1 MPKVKNFSLIFFILS
16 FSIFFVTQKI
26 YTQELNKIILSNGW
40 NIASSSNV
48 KENGEAISTN
58 KFTPQN
64 WYKTT
69 MPSTILAT
77 LVSNNVYPDP
87 FYSTNIEKI
96 DGYREGIWRTEEMP
110 EDSPFKVPWWFRSE
124 FTIPA
129 NFKGKHIWLNLH
141 SVNYKVDVWLNGKL
155 VADSTL
161 IEGTY
166 RLFSLDIT
174 DYALAGRK
182 NYLALKIYPPKGMD
196 LSVAWVDWNPTPP
209 DRNTGIWYDI
219 YLSTTGPIKLQ
230 HPFIKTNLAKYNYK
244 IADLE
249 INCEV
254 ENLEN
259 KGIKTLLKGTITKV
273 NNLKEGGTSRGG
285 NKKITF
291 EKRVSLNGKEKK
303 IINLTPAELKELI
316 IKDPKL
322 WWPNLVGDQ
331 NLYNLKLELFING
344 KLSDVKNI
352 TFGIREVDSYITEK
366 GNRVFKVN
374 GKNIL
379 IRGGGYAEDML
390 LRQSKE
396 RDEHDIAYAKFM
408 NLNTLRMEGIR
419 GSDYLYELCDKYGI
433 MLIVGWCCCSA
444 WERWE
449 HWDSHTLEIAKK
461 SLTDEVLRLRN
472 HPSIINWLYGSDK
485 FPPAYVEKEYI
496 SILNKLDGTRP
507 YQSSA
512 TAESSEIAGATGL
525 FMGPWPEVYSYLPP
539 SKWYSKLEF
548 NTEAG
553 PSGEQIAPI
562 ESLQKMMREDEL
574 WPMGR
579 AWEIRLHPNFY
590 KDMRNALF
598 TRYGEPNNLNE
609 YSLKSQ
615 ILQLETTKAMFEAF
629 GRNKY
634 NASGIIY
641 WMFNSAWPTLYW
653 QFFDYFYT
661 PNGAFYGA
669 KKACEPLHI
678 QYAYDDNSIYLINNL
693 YKNYDN
699 LKVNIKVHDFHM
711 NKKLDYSLQTDINSD
726 SVKKIYTLNNVS
738 ELTSIYFV
746 NLELFDKD
754 NSLLSDNFYWLS
766 KNGDDQAD
774 FSELMNL
781 SPLKLDVS
789 YKIQKDN
796 DIVSVDIV
804 LANKTKYLAFA
815 VNPKIIDSVNNEL
828 ITPIYW
834 EDNYF
839 AMLPNEQ
846 KHLRVKF
853 YNDKTRYTAHKFIIN
868 GWNIEELSFDL
879 K

>member
-1 MPKVKNFSLIFFILS
+1 MCKGKYFLLIFIIPY
-16 FSIFFVTQKI
+16 FSIFFINQQS
-26 YTQELNKIILSNGW
+26 YAQEPNKIILSNGW
-40 NIASSSNV
+40 SIASSNNI
-48 KENGEAISTN
+48 KEDGNIISTN
-58 KFTPQN
+58 KYTPQN
-64 WYKTT
+64 WYKAT

-77 LVSNNVYPDP
+77 LVNNNVYPDP

-110 EDSPFKVPWWFRSE
+110 EGSPFKVPWWFRSE
-124 FTIPA
+124 FILPS
-129 NFKGKHIWLNLH
+129 NFKGEHIWLNLH
-141 SVNYKVDVWLNGKL
+141 SINYKADIWLNGKL
-155 VADSTL
+155 VADSAL

-174 DYALAGRK
+174 DYALPGRQ

-209 DRNTGIWYDI
+209 DRNTGIWYNI
-219 YLSTTGPIKLQ
+219 HLTTTGPAKLQ

-244 IADLE
+244 GVDLE
-249 INCEV
+249 INCEAQ
-254 ENLEN
+254 NLEN
-259 KGIKTLLKGTITKV
+259 KGIKTLLKGTITEV
-273 NNLKEGGTSRGG
+273 NNLKEGGTSHGG
-285 NKKITF
+285 SKKITF
-291 EKRVSLNGKEKK
+291 EKTISLNAKEKK
-303 IINLTPAELKELI
+303 LVSLTSADLKQLI

-322 WWPNLVGDQ
+322 WWPHLVGNQ

-352 TFGIREVDSYITEK
+352 TFGMREVDSYITEN

-379 IRGGGYAEDML
+379 LRGGGYAEDML
-390 LRQSKE
+390 LRQSKK
-396 RDEHDIAYAKFM
+396 RDENDIAYAKFM
-408 NLNTLRMEGIR
+408 NLNTLRMEGFR

-433 MLIVGWCCCSA
+433 MLIMGWCCCSP

-449 HWDSHTLEIAKK
+449 TWDSHTLEIAKK

-512 TAESSEIAGATGL
+512 TGESSEIAGVTGL
-525 FMGPWPEVYSYLPP
+525 FMGPWPEVYSYLSP

-553 PSGEQIAPI
+553 PSGEQIAPL
-562 ESLQKMMREDEL
+562 ESLKKMMREDEL

-590 KDMRNALF
+590 KDMRNALY
-598 TRYGEPNNLNE
+598 TRYGEPKILDE

-615 ILQLETTKAMFEAF
+615 ILQLEATKAMFEAF
-629 GRNKY
+629 ARNKY

-653 QFFDYFYT
+653 QLFDYFYT

-678 QYAYDDNSIYLINNL
+678 QYAYDDNSVYLINNF
-693 YKNYDN
+693 YKSHDN
-699 LKVNIKVHDFHM
+699 LKVNIKLYDFNM
-711 NKKLDYSLQTDINSD
+711 NKKLDYSLKTDINAD
-726 SVKKIYTLNNVS
+726 SVKKIYTINNSAELS
-738 ELTSIYFV
+738 EVYFIK
-746 NLELFDKD
+746 LELFDKN
-754 NSLLSDNFYWLS
+754 NSLLTDNFYWLS
-766 KNGDDQAD
+766 ENGDDLAD
-774 FSELMNL
+774 FKALMELN
-781 SPLKLDVS
+781 PVKLDVS
-789 YKIQKDN
+789 YKIHRDN
-796 DIVSVDIV
+796 DAMSLDIV
-804 LANKTKYLAFA
+804 LVNNTKQLAFA
-815 VNPKIIDSVNNEL
+815 VNPKIIDSVNNQL

-834 EDNYF
+834 DDNYF

-846 KHLRVKF
+846 KNLKVKF
-853 YNDKTRYTAHKFIIN
+853 YNDETKYIVPELVIN
-868 GWNIEELSFDL
+868 GWNIEELSFNL

>member
-1 MPKVKNFSLIFFILS
+1 
-16 FSIFFVTQKI
+16 
-26 YTQELNKIILSNGW
+26 
-40 NIASSSNV
+40 
-48 KENGEAISTN
+48 
-58 KFTPQN
+58 
-64 WYKTT
+64 
-69 MPSTILAT
+69 
-77 LVSNNVYPDP
+77 
-87 FYSTNIEKI
+87 
-96 DGYREGIWRTEEMP
+96 
-110 EDSPFKVPWWFRSE
+110 
-124 FTIPA
+124 
-129 NFKGKHIWLNLH
+129 
-141 SVNYKVDVWLNGKL
+141 
-155 VADSTL
+155 
-161 IEGTY
+161 
-166 RLFSLDIT
+166 
-174 DYALAGRK
+174 
-182 NYLALKIYPPKGMD
+182 
-196 LSVAWVDWNPTPP
+196 
-209 DRNTGIWYDI
+209 
-219 YLSTTGPIKLQ
+219 
-230 HPFIKTNLAKYNYK
+230 
-244 IADLE
+244 
-249 INCEV
+249 
-254 ENLEN
+254 
-259 KGIKTLLKGTITKV
+259 
-273 NNLKEGGTSRGG
+273 
-285 NKKITF
+285 
-291 EKRVSLNGKEKK
+291 
-303 IINLTPAELKELI
+303 
-316 IKDPKL
+316 
-322 WWPNLVGDQ
+322 
-331 NLYNLKLELFING
+331 
-344 KLSDVKNI
+344 
-352 TFGIREVDSYITEK
+352 
-366 GNRVFKVN
+366 
-374 GKNIL
+374 
-379 IRGGGYAEDML
+379 
-390 LRQSKE
+390 
-396 RDEHDIAYAKFM
+396 
-408 NLNTLRMEGIR
+408 
-419 GSDYLYELCDKYGI
+419 
-433 MLIVGWCCCSA
+433 
-444 WERWE
+444 
-449 HWDSHTLEIAKK
+449 
-461 SLTDEVLRLRN
+461 
-472 HPSIINWLYGSDK
+472 
-485 FPPAYVEKEYI
+485 
-496 SILNKLDGTRP
+496 
-507 YQSSA
+507 
-512 TAESSEIAGATGL
+512 
-525 FMGPWPEVYSYLPP
+525 
-539 SKWYSKLEF
+539 
-548 NTEAG
+548 
-553 PSGEQIAPI
+553 
-562 ESLQKMMREDEL
+562 
-574 WPMGR
+574 
-579 AWEIRLHPNFY
+579 
-590 KDMRNALF
+590 MRNALF